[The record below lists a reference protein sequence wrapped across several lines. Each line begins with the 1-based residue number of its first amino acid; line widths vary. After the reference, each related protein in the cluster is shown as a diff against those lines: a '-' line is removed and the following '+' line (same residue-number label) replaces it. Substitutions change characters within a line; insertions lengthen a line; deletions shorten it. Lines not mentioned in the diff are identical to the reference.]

1 MPFDMFDIYQQGQI
15 HSTSCEVNEV
25 KKEARDAMSQICQLQ
40 ASVSKLT
47 LINKALWEMLKK
59 ELGKED
65 SELFELVKEIDLRD
79 ARLDGKKSRNVK
91 KCHQCGRIINRRHQR
106 CLYCGSDTLTP
117 DVFESV

>member
-1 MPFDMFDIYQQGQI
+1 MPFDLFDIYQQGQI
-15 HSTSCEVNEV
+15 QDTSRKVIDA
-25 KKEARDAMSQICQLQ
+25 KKEARDALTQIHRLQ
-40 ASVSKLT
+40 ASVGKLT

-59 ELGKED
+59 EFGKED

-79 ARLDGKKSRNVK
+79 GSLDGKISHDVQ

-106 CLYCGSDTLTP
+106 CLYCGSDTLIP